1 VHPEKEYP
9 VRIHKVFVSLAAASI
24 LLSGCA
30 SQEEPAKAAVASAE
44 SAVAELR
51 VDAAKYAPEALL
63 DVEAR
68 LAEQKNALAQ
78 EHYKS
83 VLAGT
88 SALNTSVNTL
98 RETVVA
104 KKTQIAASTNE
115 WTDLST
121 EVPKMVKDIQF
132 RVDYLSGSKLPEGV
146 NKEGF
151 EAAKAALAMMKATW
165 AEATA
170 AFSAGNAT
178 EAADKARIVKAK
190 AEEVQQQLA
199 MSPA

>member
-1 VHPEKEYP
+1 
-9 VRIHKVFVSLAAASI
+9 VRFSVMFASVAVASLLVA
-24 LLSGCA
+24 GCA

-44 SAVAELR
+44 AAVAEIR
-51 VDAAKYAPEALL
+51 EDAAKYAPAELQ
-63 DVEAR
+63 DVETK
-68 LAEQKNALAQ
+68 LAEHKTALEK

-83 VLAGT
+83 VLEGT

-98 RETVVA
+98 RETVIA

-115 WTDLST
+115 WTALSA
-121 EVPKMVKDIQF
+121 EVPQMVKDIQF

-151 EAAKAALAMMKATW
+151 EAAKAGLAMMKATW

-170 AFSAGNAT
+170 AFSAGNPT
-178 EAADKARIVKAK
+178 EAADKARTVKAK
-190 AEEVQQQLA
+190 GQEIQQQLA